1 MGLFDTIHSLI
12 HIFSCPHCGESINYV
27 VCPRCGAR
35 LTYEDLINILK
46 KCNIS
51 EQDIHA
57 LLKSYPHVDFNSIRQ
72 RLKPNLNTTVS
83 CIAPS
88 FTEDYTRIPNKHII
102 PDANP
107 QKERFGVEL
116 QINPKISFLSSRD
129 PLKPIKDSASIFAP
143 SEVSKNDFMIVQVFL
158 YPWIEENLVLA
169 KAKDVDPDA
178 VRKNFTPLD
187 VPLKNGDKVTAHLQM
202 SGKGLELSE
211 TDIDMIWQD
220 HYTDCQFSVYV
231 PEDYKP
237 QSVVGTVT
245 LSVNGAPAG
254 RMTFKSKIV
263 DVPRLLYAEIVS
275 HKFNKIF
282 ISYSHLDEE
291 KVKFIH
297 QAYEALKVDHFFD
310 RAYLKPGDV
319 YPEKIKNY
327 IASADLFILCWSE
340 NAKNSDY
347 VQLEIE
353 DAMKRAY
360 PGIDMD
366 KVTLAIYPLDIDPHA
381 ELPKEMNK
389 LYNFGRM

>member
-12 HIFSCPHCGESINYV
+12 HIFSCPRCGESINYV
-27 VCPRCGAR
+27 VCPRCGTR
-35 LTYEDLINILK
+35 LTYEDLTNILK

-297 QAYEALKVDHFFD
+297 
-310 RAYLKPGDV
+310 
-319 YPEKIKNY
+319 
-327 IASADLFILCWSE
+327 
-340 NAKNSDY
+340 
-347 VQLEIE
+347 
-353 DAMKRAY
+353 
-360 PGIDMD
+360 
-366 KVTLAIYPLDIDPHA
+366 
-381 ELPKEMNK
+381 
-389 LYNFGRM
+389 